1 MASPVNVEDES
12 AESPAALFF
21 LDMSMKRTPPPM
33 ASPSIF
39 FVSKG
44 APLVRDQKQSCQRES
59 AVEEHG
65 GRVHATD
72 PPTSG
77 SAAFCLSTALLGLV
91 KGCILC
97 GLELRLGLPL
107 LREFLECHLLR
118 DEESLIRLGSIAL
131 RLLSSLADVLGLDR
145 DFGSSAAG
153 LLVFCIQCSDLRELH
168 HDRGGLVRGLL
179 LDIAVGFGRSHR
191 GGLLGEVV
199 FRQSRGFLC
208 RVGILLLKRDLGLV
222 GVLLGLHRDLSPLF
236 DVRFSRVLI
245 VVAERDRIVFG
256 WKQGDD
262 EALLRLPVRGIAE
275 LLVVTHERAA
285 IHGVTDVGAGV
296 EVAASRH
303 AIPDSACLI
312 ELEGLALIDRSDT
325 APGNTCVSAENT
337 TLYDWP

>member
-97 GLELRLGLPL
+97 GLELRLGL
-107 LREFLECHLLR
+107 R
-118 DEESLIRLGSIAL
+118 
-131 RLLSSLADVLGLDR
+131 
-145 DFGSSAAG
+145 
-153 LLVFCIQCSDLRELH
+153 
-168 HDRGGLVRGLL
+168 
-179 LDIAVGFGRSHR
+179 
-191 GGLLGEVV
+191 
-199 FRQSRGFLC
+199 
-208 RVGILLLKRDLGLV
+208 
-222 GVLLGLHRDLSPLF
+222 RDLSSVF
-236 DVRFSRVLI
+236 YIRFPGVLI
-245 VVAERDRIVFG
+245 VVAERDRVVFG
-256 WKQGDD
+256 RKQGHD
-262 EALLRLPVRGIAE
+262 EALLRLAVRRIRPE

-296 EVAASRH
+296 EIAAPCH
-303 AIPDSACLI
+303 AVPDGARLV

-325 APGNTCVSAENT
+325 APRNTRMSAKNT
-337 TLYDWP
+337 TLY

>member
-65 GRVHATD
+65 GRVHAAD
-72 PPTSG
+72 SSASPTPESL
-77 SAAFCLSTALLGLV
+77 LSPRLGLRERRV
-91 KGCILC
+91 LG

-145 DFGSSAAG
+145 DFGGSSPSF
-153 LLVFCIQCSDLRELH
+153 LVFCIQCSDLRELH
-168 HDRGGLVRGLL
+168 HDRGGLVR
-179 LDIAVGFGRSHR
+179 
-191 GGLLGEVV
+191 
-199 FRQSRGFLC
+199 
-208 RVGILLLKRDLGLV
+208 GILLLKRDLGLV

>member
-65 GRVHATD
+65 GRVHAAD
-72 PPTSG
+72 SSASPTPESL
-77 SAAFCLSTALLGLV
+77 LSPRLGLRERRV
-91 KGCILC
+91 LG

-145 DFGSSAAG
+145 DFGGSSPSF
-153 LLVFCIQCSDLRELH
+153 LVFCIQCSDLRELH

-199 FRQSRGFLC
+199 LRQSRGFLC
-208 RVGILLLKRDLGLV
+208 RVGILLLERELRLV
-222 GVLLGLHRDLSPLF
+222 GILLGLRRDLSSVF
-236 DVRFSRVLI
+236 YIRFPGVLI
-245 VVAERDRIVFG
+245 VVAERDRVVFG
-256 WKQGDD
+256 RKQGHD
-262 EALLRLPVRGIAE
+262 EALLRLAVRRIRPE

-296 EVAASRH
+296 EIAAPCH
-303 AIPDSACLI
+303 AVPDGARLV

-325 APGNTCVSAENT
+325 APRNTRMSAKNT
-337 TLYDWP
+337 TLY

>member
-65 GRVHATD
+65 GRVHAAD
-72 PPTSG
+72 SSASPTPESL
-77 SAAFCLSTALLGLV
+77 LSP
-91 KGCILC
+91 
-97 GLELRLGLPL
+97 RLGL
-107 LREFLECHLLR
+107 R
-118 DEESLIRLGSIAL
+118 
-131 RLLSSLADVLGLDR
+131 
-145 DFGSSAAG
+145 
-153 LLVFCIQCSDLRELH
+153 
-168 HDRGGLVRGLL
+168 DRGGLVRGLL

-199 FRQSRGFLC
+199 LRQSRGFLC

>member
-91 KGCILC
+91 
-97 GLELRLGLPL
+97 
-107 LREFLECHLLR
+107 
-118 DEESLIRLGSIAL
+118 
-131 RLLSSLADVLGLDR
+131 R

-199 FRQSRGFLC
+199 LRQSRGFLC
-208 RVGILLLKRDLGLV
+208 RVGILLLERELRLV
-222 GVLLGLHRDLSPLF
+222 GILLGLRRDLSSVF
-236 DVRFSRVLI
+236 YIRFPGVLI
-245 VVAERDRIVFG
+245 VVAERDRVVFG
-256 WKQGDD
+256 RKQGHD
-262 EALLRLPVRGIAE
+262 EALLRLAVRRIRPE

-296 EVAASRH
+296 EIAAPCH
-303 AIPDSACLI
+303 AVPDGARLV

-325 APGNTCVSAENT
+325 APRNTRMSAKNT
-337 TLYDWP
+337 TLYDWA